1 MTEDLIDNSDS
12 GTENVPYATP
22 VLVLG
27 IISIPSCF
35 CYGIIG
41 LTTGIIALALSNKA
55 IKMYKANPSKYKKAS
70 YNNLKAGK
78 ICALVGTSFSLLYI
92 LFVILLFASGS
103 SSIYSNFSGF

>member
-1 MTEDLIDNSDS
+1 MAEDLIDNSDS
-12 GTENVPYATP
+12 INVNVPYATP

-27 IISIPSCF
+27 ILSIPSCF

-41 LTTGIIALALSNKA
+41 LTTGIIALVLSNKA
-55 IKMYKANPSKYKKAS
+55 IKMYEVNPSKYTKTS

-103 SSIYSNFSGF
+103 LSTYFNFSGF

>member
-1 MTEDLIDNSDS
+1 MTEYLIDNSDS

-35 CYGIIG
+35 CYGIVG

-55 IKMYKANPSKYKKAS
+55 IKMYKATPSKYTKTS

-103 SSIYSNFSGF
+103 SSIYSKFSGF

>member
-22 VLVLG
+22 ALVLG

-35 CYGIIG
+35 CYGIVG

-55 IKMYKANPSKYKKAS
+55 IKMYKATPSKYTKTS

-103 SSIYSNFSGF
+103 SSIYSKFSGF